1 MEEIIARSANRGALL
16 KDMKNAGTSIQI
28 FSPERKEEW
37 KYKVQGFSFS
47 TLDREMLA
55 VDAVGMD
62 WSAYQSVLLSC
73 VESTAKLGFFRVTPW
88 FPGRSSLRDAL
99 LALFPNCKADGFDVF
114 GYFEPTSRD
123 LGLLFGLW
131 KERGAWASGEWQ
143 IGGCLDKFQEPVFKT
158 SYGGLE
164 YFLREIHNVGCVL
177 SLEEMQ
183 QSTFLTCPF
192 AGLRAIL
199 KSFEAGGNLANQN

>member
-1 MEEIIARSANRGALL
+1 
-16 KDMKNAGTSIQI
+16 MKNTATSIRI

-37 KYKVQGFSFS
+37 KYEAQGFSFS
-47 TLDREMLA
+47 NLDREMLVVEA
-55 VDAVGMD
+55 IGMD

-88 FPGRSSLRDAL
+88 FPGRGSLRDAL
-99 LALFPNCKADGFDVF
+99 LALFPNCKANGFDVF

-123 LGLLFGLW
+123 LGLLFDLW
-131 KERGAWASGEWQ
+131 QKRGAWASGEWQ
-143 IGGCLDKFQEPVFKT
+143 IGSCLGEFQESVFKT

-164 YFLREIHNVGCVL
+164 YFLREIHNVRFVL

-183 QSTFLTCPF
+183 QSTLITCPF
-192 AGLRAIL
+192 VGLTASL
-199 KSFEAGGNLANQN
+199 NALAAGGASIQN